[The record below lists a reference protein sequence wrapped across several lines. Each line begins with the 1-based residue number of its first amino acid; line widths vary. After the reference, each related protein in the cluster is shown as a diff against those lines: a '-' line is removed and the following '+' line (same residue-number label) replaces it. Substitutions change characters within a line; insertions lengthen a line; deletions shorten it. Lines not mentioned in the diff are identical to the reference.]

1 MIYCFDLD
9 GTLCAAPK
17 NELDYGNAEPYVSR
31 IEHVNSLYDSGH
43 TIIIETARGS
53 KIKGKDW
60 DSITKEQLERW
71 GLKYHQLRTGVKI
84 SADIYIDDK
93 GQWSEDYFIEK

>member
-9 GTLCAAPK
+9 GTLCTK
-17 NELDYGNAEPYVSR
+17 RELDYQNAEPYKSR
-31 IEHVNSLYDSGH
+31 IEHVNSLYDAGH

-53 KIKGKDW
+53 GVTKGTDW
-60 DSITKEQLERW
+60 DSITKKQLEKW
-71 GLKYHQLRTGVKI
+71 GLKHHQLRTGVKI

-93 GQWSEDYFIEK
+93 GQWSEDYFVE